1 MTLDLTEAE
10 ERLLAELLDSD
21 YRDLKEEIHRTETFD
36 YKEALKERE
45 ALLIGILGRLGV
57 PIDV

>member
-1 MTLDLTEAE
+1 MTIELSEAE

-21 YRDLKEEIHRTETFD
+21 YRDLKEEINKTETFD

-45 ALLIGILGRLGV
+45 RLLVGMIAKLGQTASA
-57 PIDV
+57 